1 MAIKPRNYTT
11 ASSESAPR
19 QAPLSASRPEL
30 LVDGSDHEFREL
42 VHDMLAFA
50 SSIQEV
56 RNQLGKAI
64 GLSGTQ
70 YTILMAIAR
79 LSQKTPELGI
89 NLLAE
94 NLHWSGAFV
103 TIEVNKLVAAGLVEK
118 RANPEDRRRVVLSIT
133 PTAQKRLTDL
143 RPLQV
148 PANDTLFGS
157 LSIQDFKAL
166 RRIMAGLAASGE
178 KTVSLLRILQE

>member
-1 MAIKPRNYTT
+1 MAIKPKF
-11 ASSESAPR
+11 SSPPRESELAP
-19 QAPLSASRPEL
+19 APLSASRPEL
-30 LVDGSDHEFREL
+30 LVKGSDHEFREL

-50 SSIQEV
+50 SSLQEV
-56 RNQLGKAI
+56 RNKLGQAI

-79 LSQKTPELGI
+79 LSQTAPDLGI

-103 TIEVNKLVAAGLVEK
+103 TIEVNKLVAAGLIEK
-118 RANPEDRRRVVLSIT
+118 RANPDDGRRVVLSIT
-133 PTAQKRLTDL
+133 PAARKKLTDL
-143 RPLQV
+143 KPLQV

-157 LSIQDFKAL
+157 LSSQDFKAL
-166 RRIMAGLAASGE
+166 RRIMASLAASGE
-178 KTVSLLRILQE
+178 NTLRLIRSLRE